1 MEDVSPKLLKMVRDS
16 FQASF
21 DSDSKIKSIYEKIK
35 AGTATYLEAND
46 FAVKAGEHLAKAY
59 KQISAADL
67 PDGKMYYNI
76 ANSII
81 PPTMTNNYDLVSEV
95 ATQIQ
100 QNLNEE
106 AGIGL
111 KALTPEL
118 NQDRIDGIVN
128 RISSEDDFDAIKWIL
143 DSPIVDFSQSIID
156 DSIRRN
162 AEFHGEAGMTP
173 KIVRKNAFF
182 GCCKWCSRLQGTY
195 VYPDVPQDVY
205 RRHENCRCKVDYHPG
220 DGKKQNVHSKEWARD
235 GKQLEER
242 LNQKNRGKKVFIT
255 EQAVDKVQ
263 LIEIPELSD
272 EVNRYIWKTHKELL
286 QFARTENAS
295 NEVACLIDLKELKKL
310 PFVKGDRHAVDILA
324 DTDSYH
330 WISSAEDRSLM
341 ICHNHPGLTFFSKND
356 LSMFMSRSVKT
367 MSIVNNQGKTLYITK
382 TEKFDFMKAI
392 EEMEKAKKKYQKDP
406 DKCVEEFVKKG
417 YNFGMEHN

>member
-21 DSDSKIKSIYEKIK
+21 DSDSKIKSIYEKIE

-182 GCCKWCSRLQGTY
+182 GCCKWCSKLQGTY

-205 RRHENCRCKVDYHPG
+205 RRHQNCRCTVDYHPG
-220 DGKKQNVHSKEWARD
+220 NGKKQNVHSREWRKEKDQEEIERRKIV
-235 GKQLEER
+235 GLEDEIHR
-242 LNQKNRGKKVFIT
+242 FDDYVKNGENVT
-255 EQAVDKVQ
+255 EEY
-263 LIEIPELSD
+263 LH
-272 EVNRYIWKTHKELL
+272 NRYPGTGKIDIDGGYDINEHTNELKDAQWIHDVFGGDITLVAETETKTSDYIWNGKRWELK
-286 QFARTENAS
+286 NAS
-295 NEVACLIDLKELKKL
+295 SGAAVNSAVRKGISQIKPNPGGILIDFENYDINDGEMIEKL
-310 PFVKGDRHAVDILA
+310 EKRIAASKPKGMAMDI
-324 DTDSYH
+324 
-330 WISSAEDRSLM
+330 M
-341 ICHNHPGLTFFSKND
+341 FKNGNKLTGIYRYK
-356 LSMFMSRSVKT
+356 
-367 MSIVNNQGKTLYITK
+367 
-382 TEKFDFMKAI
+382 
-392 EEMEKAKKKYQKDP
+392 
-406 DKCVEEFVKKG
+406 
-417 YNFGMEHN
+417 